1 MFPLPQASR
10 TLGGTGFVGNGVIW
24 DSDTEGVS
32 YNVYYSDTDMEAH
45 AKAIA
50 PIMKEMAPMMDGAP
64 ERKVLKGR
72 CGRACAMHSLASP
85 RLVAARRTTP
95 RRCSPHDAD
104 AESRTQ

>member
-45 AKAIA
+45 LGRI
-50 PIMKEMAPMMDGAP
+50 GS
-64 ERKVLKGR
+64 KG
-72 CGRACAMHSLASP
+72 SLPSDASGG
-85 RLVAARRTTP
+85 
-95 RRCSPHDAD
+95 
-104 AESRTQ
+104 